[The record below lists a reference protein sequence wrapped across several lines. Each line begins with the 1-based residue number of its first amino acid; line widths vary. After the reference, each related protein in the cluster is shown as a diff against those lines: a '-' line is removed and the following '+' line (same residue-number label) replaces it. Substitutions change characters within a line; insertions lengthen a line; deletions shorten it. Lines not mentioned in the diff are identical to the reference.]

1 MIGMNFELSPEGQR
15 ILGTF
20 QKLRKENVA
29 PRALKHDKAAT
40 FPVDTFQDLPS
51 AKLLELSIPKEYGG
65 RDMRLHKEFLV
76 EVMAT
81 EELSK
86 ACSATGQAFHNHS
99 STLEVITALGTDEQK
114 RRFFGEVV
122 AQGAVTGGWASER
135 TGKTLYDLKTRAT
148 PVDGGYLVNGEKFF
162 STNSEGARWGM
173 LFIPPDGHSL
183 NEFLIFIIPMDAPGV
198 SQLHDWN
205 PMGQR
210 ATTSGT
216 TRYENVFIP
225 HENVLGEPGEYF
237 AKCPLMGHHYQL
249 GWAAVYVGIAGGAL
263 EAAIEYVKTTTRP
276 WAETGYERAVD
287 DPYIQNHVADMSIAV
302 EASRLLLYKAT
313 RLMEAAAHDLS
324 LRPEAAIA
332 VYQAKVMGTEAA
344 LDISTRLFQVCGA
357 RAAADAPQNGLDLFW
372 RNARTFTLHDPVD
385 YRRQRVGKYLLTGEA
400 PPIGW
405 Y

>member
-1 MIGMNFELSPEGQR
+1 MNGMNFELSLEGQR
-15 ILGTF
+15 MLGTF
-20 QKLRKENVA
+20 QQLRKEKVA

-40 FPVDTFQDLPS
+40 FPVDTFQDLHH

-99 STLEVITALGTDEQK
+99 SALEVITALGTDAQK
-114 RRFFGEVV
+114 RHFFGEVV
-122 AQGAVTGGWASER
+122 TQGAVTGGWASER

-162 STNSEGARWGM
+162 STNSGGARWGM
-173 LFIPPDGHSL
+173 LFIPPDGRSL

-198 SQLHDWN
+198 SHLHDWN
-205 PMGQR
+205 PLGQR

-225 HENVLGEPGEYF
+225 HENVLGGPGEYF
-237 AKCPLMGHHYQL
+237 EKCPLMGHHYQL
-249 GWAAVYVGIAGGAL
+249 GWAAVYAGIAGGAL
-263 EAAIEYVKTTTRP
+263 EAGIEYVKTKTRP
-276 WAETGYERAVD
+276 WAETSYERAVD

-313 RLMEAAAHDLS
+313 RFMEAAAHDLS

-332 VYQAKVMGTEAA
+332 VYQAKVMATEAA
-344 LDISTRLFQVCGA
+344 LDISNRIFQVCGA

-385 YRRQRVGKYLLTGEA
+385 YRRQRIGKYLLAGEA

>member
-15 ILGTF
+15 MLGTF

-40 FPVDTFQDLPS
+40 FPVDTFQDLHS

-99 STLEVITALGTDEQK
+99 SALEVITALGTAEQK
-114 RRFFGEVV
+114 QRFFGEVV

-162 STNSEGARWGM
+162 STNSGGARWGM
-173 LFIPPDGHSL
+173 LFIPPDGRSL

-198 SQLHDWN
+198 SHLHDWN
-205 PMGQR
+205 PLGQR
-210 ATTSGT
+210 ATTNRSQLDLDQVLEHFEVSSVQGLIDMYTKVAGKSVTVREAARLHGQSVSLPQIVGT
-216 TRYENVFIP
+216 PEQV
-225 HENVLGEPGEYF
+225 
-237 AKCPLMGHHYQL
+237 ADQL
-249 GWAAVYVGIAGGAL
+249 EDYYDHAGGDGFMLTAIYSPG
-263 EAAIEYVKTTTRP
+263 AIE
-276 WAETGYERAVD
+276 EFVD
-287 DPYIQNHVADMSIAV
+287 LVVPVLQKRG
-302 EASRLLLYKAT
+302 RL
-313 RLMEAAAHDLS
+313 RE
-324 LRPEAAIA
+324 
-332 VYQAKVMGTEAA
+332 
-344 LDISTRLFQVCGA
+344 
-357 RAAADAPQNGLDLFW
+357 
-372 RNARTFTLHDPVD
+372 D
-385 YRRQRVGKYLLTGEA
+385 YRGGTLREHLLQDE
-400 PPIGW
+400 
-405 Y
+405 